1 MKPRD
6 IGIAG
11 VAILLLFTIAYF
23 AKSWQFPCNPSG
35 NGADCVSSNV
45 YWSVFWGF
53 AWILASFWF
62 GYLCAVGTVD
72 GAAAPKQGLLFSSFL
87 LSGVVGGTAGWLLGV
102 FFFPV
107 DSGEAAAFNKI
118 GTVVG
123 SFITGYLLK
132 NFSEILQYLTNTN
145 NGQKP
150 PLILSPAYREC
161 AGFFLVSLLVSGG
174 VQVAVRNIS
183 DVRISWDGIPPATK
197 IVEGVPRYVIQPGDK
212 HQLAGAA
219 TGSANIAVRWR
230 LEARDSAPLKFAID
244 HNLLSISIDGLL
256 IAADELSWTQANAKL
271 DFDFDIV
278 ASAAARPQS
287 AQSLAARI
295 EDKVAAASP
304 PGASGSTGSSGPS
317 GSTGAK

>member
-11 VAILLLFTIAYF
+11 IVLVCLFAIAYF
-23 AKSWQFPCNPSG
+23 VKSWQFPCTLAG
-35 NGADCVSSNV
+35 NGADCVSDNV

-62 GYLCAVGTVD
+62 GYLCAIGTPAVGADT
-72 GAAAPKQGLLFSSFL
+72 KQGLLFASFM

-102 FFFPV
+102 YFFPV

-118 GTVVG
+118 GTMVG

-145 NGQKP
+145 NGQKA

-161 AGFFLVSLLVSGG
+161 AGFFIVSLLVSGG
-174 VQVAVRNIS
+174 VQVAVRNLS
-183 DVRISWDGIPPATK
+183 DVRISWDGVTPASK

-212 HQLAGAA
+212 RQLAGAA
-219 TGSANIAVRWR
+219 TGSSNIAVRWR
-230 LEARDSAPLKFAID
+230 LEARDSAPLKFAVD
-244 HNLLSISIDGLL
+244 HQLLVITPDG
-256 IAADELSWTQANAKL
+256 ELSAAEEKLWSDAHAKL

-295 EDKVAAASP
+295 EDKVAAAPPAP
-304 PGASGSTGSSGPS
+304 PGSS